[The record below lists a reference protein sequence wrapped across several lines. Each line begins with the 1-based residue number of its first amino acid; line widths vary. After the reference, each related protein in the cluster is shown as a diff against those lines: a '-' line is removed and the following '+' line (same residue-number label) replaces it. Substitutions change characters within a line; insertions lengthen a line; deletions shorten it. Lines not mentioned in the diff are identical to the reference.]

1 MTHKERYS
9 FNSNDLLFR
18 IFLYKKPLLIIS
30 ACAFIIS
37 TIIAFFVLTP
47 QFRSSVILFPAPSA
61 SISQSLISTVNTYK
75 SESVF
80 GEEEELEQI
89 LQVLQS
95 DELRNRI
102 IEKYDLWKHYEID
115 TAEID
120 YPRDKMM
127 DKFYNN
133 IHFSRTKYM
142 AIEVEVFD
150 KSPDTAAYIANN
162 IMYLID
168 SVMNKMTKRRAQE
181 AYKIVREE
189 YTIKEQQ
196 INELEDSLGQIMSKG
211 VFDFES
217 QSEVLNKAY
226 ADALASE
233 NMKGAAKI
241 KSSLDTLA
249 KYGSSYMSIRDFLIY
264 EKEQLSMLNSRL
276 KEAKVNA
283 ERDLTHYFVVNKAY
297 KSDKKAKPK
306 RLMIVV
312 ISTIATFLFAFVVLV
327 IIDLFKD
334 FKDKKSK
341 AQIETNL

>member
-1 MTHKERYS
+1 MEKNDRYS

-18 IFLYKKPLLIIS
+18 IFLYKKPLIIIS
-30 ACAFIIS
+30 ICAFIIS
-37 TIIAFFVLTP
+37 TIVAFFVLTP

-89 LQVLQS
+89 LQVLHS

-102 IEKYDLWKHYEID
+102 IKKYDLWKHYEID
-115 TAEID
+115 TTSTS

-127 DKFYNN
+127 KKFYNK

-150 KSPDTAAYIANN
+150 HNPDTAALIAND

-168 SVMNKMTKRRAQE
+168 SVMNKMTKRRAIE
-181 AYKIVREE
+181 AYTIVKEE
-189 YTIKEQQ
+189 YDVKEQQ
-196 INELEDSLGQIMSKG
+196 INKLEDSLATIMNKG

-226 ADALASE
+226 ADALASG
-233 NMKGAAKI
+233 NTKGAGKI
-241 KSSLDTLA
+241 KSTLDTLA
-249 KYGSSYMSIRDFLIY
+249 KYGSSYVSIRDFLLY
-264 EKEQLSMLNSRL
+264 EKEQLSLLNSRL

-297 KSDKKAKPK
+297 ESDKKAKPK
-306 RLMIVV
+306 RLVIVM
-312 ISTIATFLFAFVVLV
+312 ISTIATFLFAFVLLV
-327 IIDLFKD
+327 IIDLIKD
-334 FKDKKSK
+334 FQRKKSE
-341 AQIETNL
+341 AINTI